1 MNEYQSYTSENRK
14 SKQTIN
20 TIEELSK
27 NQSFRILKLQT
38 SGLGKMNNS
47 SKRNPQNFD
56 VSQVSTSMPLS
67 QKNMLS
73 FLAHDESKRPNSY
86 EQLFQDLQQSK
97 QQVNN
102 LKDENTRLKTKVQHN
117 EREFLKYENLI
128 EDLTTQKKSNNQ
140 DLQIISLRKQ
150 VKDKS
155 QELEDKMKELEIL
168 KRNSKVCKLQELE
181 VIIPNKSQIEKKV
194 YFEQTL
200 MMKHMLQMAQDQ
212 IQYQQS
218 KLEQVQQLESQL
230 DICHEQMFK
239 LQQQNNEQFEIIS
252 KKEQIIKELK
262 IQLKNSS
269 IKQQQINQKQQ
280 QIQLK
285 YDNLHLLYQ
294 SIKGVH
300 NNTQPK
306 DSPLKF
312 PKDIVIL
319 KLHQKRVTMNQYN
332 KAIEVLKQA
341 KNKQEFGQMLQI
353 DPFYLSETESQQVV
367 DKLTGTQS
375 LSQQFI
381 TQLSYQSLEGLDEQQ
396 AQQLINKSLQSK
408 KDRVRQYWIQYKYKK
423 VGRDDIIKFIQAM
436 NFNWDQQT
444 TSYFLLEIFQNN
456 LSNNNVTNNSEQ
468 NSQSMRV
475 SIDFI
480 TNPFSRQSHH
490 KSSNEV
496 QQQDSFIRDLNEQQ
510 SNQQVI
516 ENFNPNDEVLI
527 NQFFPADEEDKQ
539 FEIISSNPQE
549 KLTSK
554 YQQENQIQEV
564 NEEDMLSS
572 KPQDEDNANDIAY
585 LESNQ
590 QEELVQEVKSLEI
603 LNDYQ
608 Q

>member
-1 MNEYQSYTSENRK
+1 MNEYQSYTSDNRK

-20 TIEELSK
+20 TMEELSK

-38 SGLGKMNNS
+38 SGLGKLNNS

-73 FLAHDESKRPNSY
+73 FLAHEESKRPNSY
-86 EQLFQDLQQSK
+86 EQLYQDLQQSK

-102 LKDENTRLKTKVQHN
+102 LKDENTRLRTKVQHN
-117 EREFLKYENLI
+117 EREFQKYENLI

-155 QELEDKMKELEIL
+155 SELEDKTKELEML

-181 VIIPNKSQIEKKV
+181 VEKKV

-200 MMKHMLQMAQDQ
+200 MMKHMLQLAQDQ
-212 IQYQQS
+212 IQYQKS

-230 DICHEQMFK
+230 DVCHEQLFK
-239 LQQQNNEQFEIIS
+239 LQQQNNESLELIS
-252 KKEQIIKELK
+252 KRDQTIKEMK
-262 IQLKNSS
+262 IQLKNNSL
-269 IKQQQINQKQQ
+269 KQQQLVQKQQ
-280 QIQLK
+280 TIQQK
-285 YDNLHLLYQ
+285 YDNLQLLYQ
-294 SIKGVH
+294 SIKGNNN

-306 DSPLKF
+306 DTVTKF
-312 PKDIVIL
+312 PKDLIIL
-319 KLHQKRVTMNQYN
+319 KLHQKRVTMNQFYD
-332 KAIEVLKQA
+332 AIETLKKA
-341 KNKQEFGQMLQI
+341 KTKQELISLLQQ
-353 DPFYLSETESQQVV
+353 DPFQLSESQSQQVV
-367 DKLTGTQS
+367 DKLTGTQT

-381 TQLSYQSLEGLDEQQ
+381 TQLSYHSLEGLDEQK
-396 AQQLINKSLQSK
+396 AQQLINKSLQTK
-408 KDRVRQYWIQYKYKK
+408 KDRVRQYWIQYKHKK

-444 TSYFLLEIFQNN
+444 TSYFLLEIFQNTM
-456 LSNNNVTNNSEQ
+456 SNNNVTDNSEQ

-539 FEIISSNPQE
+539 FEIISSCPQD

-554 YQQENQIQEV
+554 YQQQNEIQEV

-572 KPQDEDNANDIAY
+572 KPQDEDNINDMAY

-590 QEELVQEVKSLEI
+590 QEEIVQEVKSLEI
-603 LNDYQ
+603 LSDYQ

>member
-1 MNEYQSYTSENRK
+1 MNEYQSYTSDNRK

-20 TIEELSK
+20 TMEELSK

-73 FLAHDESKRPNSY
+73 FLAHDELKRPNSY
-86 EQLFQDLQQSK
+86 EQLYQDLQQSK

-102 LKDENTRLKTKVQHN
+102 LKDENTRLRTKVQHN

-128 EDLTTQKKSNNQ
+128 EDLTNQKKSNNQ

-181 VIIPNKSQIEKKV
+181 IEKKV

-239 LQQQNNEQFEIIS
+239 LQQQNNEQFECIN
-252 KKEQIIKELK
+252 KKEQIIKEMK
-262 IQLKNSS
+262 IQLKNQQT
-269 IKQQQINQKQQ
+269 KQQLIVQKSQ
-280 QIQLK
+280 QIQQK
-285 YDNLHLLYQ
+285 YDNLQLLYQ
-294 SIKGVH
+294 SIKGV
-300 NNTQPK
+300 NNNILPK
-306 DSPLKF
+306 DSAQKF
-312 PKDIVIL
+312 PKDLVIL
-319 KLHQKRVTMNQYN
+319 KLHQRRVTMNQYN

-341 KNKQEFGQMLQI
+341 KNKQEFNQLLQI

-381 TQLSYQSLEGLDEQQ
+381 TQLSYHSLEGLDEQQ

-444 TSYFLLEIFQNN
+444 TSYFLLEIFQNTM
-456 LSNNNVTNNSEQ
+456 SNNNATNNSEQ

-480 TNPFSRQSHH
+480 TNPFQRQSHH

-539 FEIISSNPQE
+539 FEIISTNPQD

-554 YQQENQIQEV
+554 YQQDNEIQEV

-590 QEELVQEVKSLEI
+590 QEELP
-603 LNDYQ
+603 
-608 Q
+608 

>member
-1 MNEYQSYTSENRK
+1 MNEYQSYTSDNRK

-20 TIEELSK
+20 TMEELSK

-73 FLAHDESKRPNSY
+73 FLAHDELKRPNSY
-86 EQLFQDLQQSK
+86 EQLYQDLQQSK

-102 LKDENTRLKTKVQHN
+102 LRDENIRLRTKVQHN

-140 DLQIISLRKQ
+140 DIQIISLRKQ

-155 QELEDKMKELEIL
+155 QELEDKIKELDIL

-181 VIIPNKSQIEKKV
+181 IEKKV

-230 DICHEQMFK
+230 DVCHEQLFK
-239 LQQQNNEQFEIIS
+239 LQQQNNEQFELIN
-252 KKEQIIKELK
+252 KKEQIIKEMK
-262 IQLKNSS
+262 IQLKNQS
-269 IKQQQINQKQQ
+269 IKQQQLIQKQQ
-280 QIQLK
+280 QIQQK
-285 YDNLHLLYQ
+285 YDNLQLLYQ
-294 SIKGVH
+294 SIKG
-300 NNTQPK
+300 NNNINTLK
-306 DSPLKF
+306 DSTLKF
-312 PKDIVIL
+312 PKDIILL
-319 KLHQKRVTMNQYN
+319 KLHSKRVTMNQY
-332 KAIEVLKQA
+332 KEALEGLKKA
-341 KNKQEFGQMLQI
+341 KNKQEFGQLLQQ
-353 DPFYLSETESQQVV
+353 DPFQLNETESQQVI
-367 DKLTGTQS
+367 DKLIGTQS
-375 LSQQFI
+375 LYQQFI

-396 AQQLINKSLQSK
+396 TQQLINKSLQSK

-456 LSNNNVTNNSEQ
+456 LSNNNITNNSEQ

-475 SIDFI
+475 SIDLI
-480 TNPFSRQSHH
+480 TNPFQRQSHH

-539 FEIISSNPQE
+539 FEILNSNPQD

-554 YQQENQIQEV
+554 YQQQNEIQEV

-572 KPQDEDNANDIAY
+572 KPQDEDNANDMAY

-590 QEELVQEVKSLEI
+590 QEELAQEVKSLEI

>member
-1 MNEYQSYTSENRK
+1 MNEYQSYTSDNRK

-86 EQLFQDLQQSK
+86 EQLYQDLQQSK

-102 LKDENTRLKTKVQHN
+102 LKDENTRLRTKVQHN

-128 EDLTTQKKSNNQ
+128 EDLTTQKKSNNS

-181 VIIPNKSQIEKKV
+181 IEKKV

-218 KLEQVQQLESQL
+218 KLEQVQHLESQL

-262 IQLKNSS
+262 IQLKNQS
-269 IKQQQINQKQQ
+269 IKQQQILQKQQ

-294 SIKGVH
+294 SIKGGH

-306 DSPLKF
+306 DTSLKF
-312 PKDIVIL
+312 PKDLVIL

-341 KNKQEFGQMLQI
+341 KSKQEFGQMLQI

-527 NQFFPADEEDKQ
+527 NQFFPTDEEDKQ

-554 YQQENQIQEV
+554 YQQENEIQEV

-590 QEELVQEVKSLEI
+590 QEELP
-603 LNDYQ
+603 
-608 Q
+608 